1 MEENNEKIVENNV
14 DDNSNV
20 ETVNNENVEK
30 PKKEKNPK
38 RKKIIIVVVLFILL
52 AAAIASIVIK
62 NRKEE
67 LRKVE
72 FAYRT
77 AYESAINTYGDAVS
91 DEIHDYMESNSG
103 QVPEWDDI
111 SESIEVLNEKVRCK
125 STINYDGSLYLERCK
140 VKGIDYTSDYT
151 YGKKLEKPEVSDDKI
166 YIYVNDSGDDIYY
179 SISSTVYENIDYYKL
194 VNTYNC
200 IEDNCHGYDVSKYSK
215 QVVIYDGGKYYLYN
229 YETGV
234 KDEINIGSEQVKNIN
249 FLSSKKG
256 DYGLAV
262 SKDYGS
268 KLALYNLKN
277 KEYISDFIYGY
288 SLNYNVNELL
298 DNNYFAVSN
307 HVGDSDE
314 VLILDNSTGAVIK
327 KFNDGNGIFSA
338 TLGDEII
345 YGVTHGIG
353 TNWRLYNSKF
363 ELFNGDDSYYE
374 YAINSNGTITLFEE
388 VGTFS
393 VYNSKGE
400 LVSSS
405 KTYQKIEKIVKD
417 YVIVLDDNDD
427 LKLLDLNE
435 DEVVTFLNVKGK
447 YRLHP
452 MISGWYTENGKT
464 GVYMLVED
472 TTIPYGTIGSGL
484 KYYYIPSTGE
494 SGVIKTQGIGGYAKP
509 VLYLYPTKTTKI
521 NVSFEK
527 PYLLTTTY
535 PKYNNSWNVTA
546 HSNGD
551 LYDENNKYY
560 YGLYWEEDG
569 SSNIDFSYGFYVTK
583 ENALDF
589 LEEKTEKIGFTRR
602 EANEFIM
609 YWLPI
614 LEKNDKN
621 LVYFELTEERNQ
633 YNKLNINPAPDSL
646 LRVAIH
652 VKKVNKYTKIKEEK
666 LTTFKR
672 NGFVAVEWG
681 GVVH

>member
-14 DDNSNV
+14 DDNSNI

-62 NRKEE
+62 NRKQE

-91 DEIHDYMESNSG
+91 DEIHDYMESNGG

-111 SESIEVLNEKVRCK
+111 SESIEVLNQKVRCK

-140 VKGIDYTSDYT
+140 VRGIDYTSDYT
-151 YGKKLEKPEVSDDKI
+151 YGQKLDKPEVSDDKI
-166 YIYVNDSGDDIYY
+166 YIYVNDSGDDVYY
-179 SISSTVYENIDYYKL
+179 SISSTVYENNNYYKL
-194 VNTYNC
+194 VTTYNC
-200 IEDNCHGYDVSKYSK
+200 IEDNCHGYDASKYSK
-215 QVVIYDGGKYYLYN
+215 QIVIYDGGKYYLYN

-234 KDEINIGSEQVKNIN
+234 KDEINISSEKVKNIN

-277 KEYISDFIYGY
+277 KEYISDFIYSY

-307 HVGDSDE
+307 RVGDSSE
-314 VLILDNSTGAVIK
+314 VLILNNSTGAVVK
-327 KFNDGNGIFSA
+327 KFNEANGIFSA
-338 TLGDEII
+338 TVGDEII
-345 YGVTHGIG
+345 YGITYGIG

-363 ELFNGDDSYYE
+363 ELFNGQDSHYE
-374 YAINSNGTITLFEE
+374 YAINSNGTITLFDV

-400 LVSSS
+400 LLSSS
-405 KTYQKIEKIVKD
+405 KTYQKVVKIVKD

-427 LKLLDLNE
+427 LKLLDLEEN
-435 DEVVTFLNVKGK
+435 EVVTFLNVKGK
-447 YRLHP
+447 YQLHP

-472 TTIPYGTIGSGL
+472 TTIPYGTMGSGL

-494 SGVIKTQGIGGYAKP
+494 TGVIKTEGIGGYAKP
-509 VLYLYPTKTTKI
+509 ILYLYPTKTTKVS
-521 NVSFEK
+521 VSFEK

-535 PKYNNSWNVTA
+535 PKYKNSWTVTA

-560 YGLYWEEDG
+560 YGLYWEESG
-569 SSNIDFSYGFYVTK
+569 SSSIDFSEGFYVTK